1 MKNIQISLLAALLGS
16 AFSVSAQQAATQQP
30 AQPQSRT
37 AILAPAKPQAQPS
50 AAVPAI
56 GPNAVLPA
64 IPAPGQ
70 ATAPARAPA
79 QTSTQTAAPARP
91 AAQAQTAAQTPA
103 PAQAPAP
110 GAVAGQAP
118 NGAVPPSAADAQ
130 AQALAAQQAHAEFE
144 RLLRAQVLLDRAH
157 FSPGEIDGAYGSN
170 MKQALSGFQKARNL
184 QVTGTLDEPTWNAL
198 NADTAPTLL
207 NYTLADAD
215 VAGPFR
221 PVPSDMMEKAKL
233 PALGYA
239 TAAEGLGEKFH
250 ASPALIEKLNQGKNL
265 ARLGEQIVVPN
276 VVGTPPLPPAA
287 RVVVSDSARIL
298 TLHDADGRLLA
309 QYPAST
315 GSEHD
320 PLPIGNWKIEGVH
333 RNPTYHYNP
342 KLFWDAKAGDKKTTV
357 AAGPN
362 NPVGV
367 AWIDLSK
374 PHYGIHGTPVPGL
387 VGKSESHGCIRL
399 TNWSASEVAGLVQA
413 GTEVVLQD

>member
-1 MKNIQISLLAALLGS
+1 MKNHRLPLLVALLGAVAS
-16 AFSVSAQQAATQQP
+16 AAAQPAQNKAPAQASALQRATAILVQNQPAKPAAPTVPPAQAAQPARPAQAVPAVPPAQPVQP
-30 AQPQSRT
+30 AQPAQS
-37 AILAPAKPQAQPS
+37 APP
-50 AAVPAI
+50 
-56 GPNAVLPA
+56 
-64 IPAPGQ
+64 
-70 ATAPARAPA
+70 
-79 QTSTQTAAPARP
+79 P
-91 AAQAQTAAQTPA
+91 AAAANNV
-103 PAQAPAP
+103 P
-110 GAVAGQAP
+110 GAATGQQ
-118 NGAVPPSAADAQ
+118 DAS
-130 AQALAAQQAHAEFE
+130 EFD

-170 MKQALSGFQKARNL
+170 MRQALTGFQRARGL
-184 QVTGTLDEPTWNAL
+184 PASGKLDDATWNAL
-198 NADTAPTLL
+198 NADTTPTLI

-221 PVPSDMMEKAKL
+221 PVPDDMMEKAKL
-233 PALGYA
+233 PTLGYA
-239 TAAEGLGEKFH
+239 TPAEGLGEKFH
-250 ASPALIEKLNQGKNL
+250 ASPALLEKLNPGKNL

-276 VVGTPPLPPAA
+276 VVGTPALPPAA
-287 RVVVSDSARIL
+287 KVVVSDDTH
-298 TLHDADGRLLA
+298 TLSLFDAGGTLLA

-342 KLFWDAKAGDKKTTV
+342 KLFWDAQPGDKKATV

-387 VGKSESHGCIRL
+387 VGKTESHGCIRL
-399 TNWSASEVAGLVQA
+399 TNWSAAEVAGLVQA
-413 GTEVVLQD
+413 GTEVVLQQ